1 MIIAAI
7 EEMKVV
13 IMGKHLFII
22 RHAKSDWSLA
32 VRDFDRPLNE
42 RGFRDAPIM
51 ASRLASHSIRPQ
63 FILSSPAKRALTTAQ
78 IFAKQLAIPNKLI
91 QTEERIYEAPV
102 QTLLQ
107 VINQLN
113 DQFEQVAIFGHNPGF
128 SELASYLSKEDYL
141 NLPTCALVHLE
152 FPDADQW
159 SEVSAGTGSIAQF
172 WYPNDGHTVHLD

>member
-1 MIIAAI
+1 MIIAAKEDI
-7 EEMKVV
+7 KADN
-13 IMGKHLFII
+13 MGKNLFII

-42 RGFRDAPIM
+42 RGFRDAPLM

-78 IFAKQLAIPNKLI
+78 IFAKHLSIPNKLI
-91 QTEERIYEAPV
+91 QTEERIYEASV
-102 QTLLQ
+102 QTLLH

-113 DQFEQVAIFGHNPGF
+113 DRFEQVAIFGHNPGF
-128 SELASYLSKEDYL
+128 SELASYLSQEDYL

-159 SEVSAGTGSIAQF
+159 REVSAGTGLIVHF
-172 WYPNDGHTVHLD
+172 WYPKDGRTVTTD